1 MEDKKTTKIS
11 LSTFFLILA
20 IIAIIL
26 MGVYIYKLN
35 NDKTAEI
42 QKSTELKA
50 QVNNLNGTVSQLQGK
65 LDSISNTLVSNTSTT
80 SNNSSKELTET
91 EKQEL
96 FNKAIKEQT
105 VLIDD
110 MVLTKDF
117 TQKSFTD
124 KEIILLLPDSS
135 EGKIFSSYND
145 NSGFYSKASI
155 SDVEKSAKK
164 LFGKTINVKSAENN
178 DSIKIINDNVVV
190 EVRSGVGVLNA
201 ELVSIDTISANE
213 YAIKFKFSSGSGTT
227 ETYKLKVNYSNGNVI
242 YKSFEK

>member
-35 NDKTAEI
+35 SDKTAEI
-42 QKSTELKA
+42 QKSTELQA

-65 LDSISNTLVSNTSTT
+65 LDSISNTLASNTT
-80 SNNSSKELTET
+80 NNSGKELSDT

-117 TQKSFTD
+117 SQKSFTD

-135 EGKIFSSYND
+135 EGKIFSSYDD
-145 NSGFYSKASI
+145 NSGFYSKAAI

-164 LFGKTINVKSAENN
+164 LFDKTINVKSAQNN
-178 DSIKIINDNVVV
+178 DSIRVINDDVIV
-190 EVRSGVGVLNA
+190 EVRSGVGILNA
-201 ELVSIDTISANE
+201 ELISIDTVSANE
-213 YAIKFKFSSGSGTT
+213 YTIKFKFSSGSGTT
-227 ETYKLKVNYSNGNVI
+227 ETYKLTVNYSNGNVI